1 MLAKIELISIENNRM
16 SKALTDR
23 ISHEYFTLVINEEEK
38 YCKLKESIINDE
50 KSKNSYRKKTNKT
63 W

>member
-1 MLAKIELISIENNRM
+1 M